1 MKREQKTMDKI
12 RWGVLGCAYIARH
25 VFLPALQKTE
35 GSVLTA
41 VASRDRARAEEMA
54 RAFGAERF
62 YGSYEDL
69 LDAGDV
75 DAVYIPL
82 PNHLHR
88 EYTVK
93 AAQRGI
99 HVLCEKPLA
108 MNEAEATEMA
118 AVCRERGVRL
128 MTCFPWRLDPMH
140 RRAQEI
146 VRSGEIGPIRY
157 MRAGLSFC
165 WSSEDNIRLRP
176 ETGGGA
182 LMDLGIYS
190 VDMFRWFIGEEPV
203 EVSGTAVTPR
213 LPVDVDETFNGEL
226 RFSGDVLGVFVGSF
240 GMRWGGYEIF
250 GERGQIQTQVYDP
263 WHRSKA
269 ASLLVKAEGSQRA
282 EAFGAHDLFGK
293 AIAYF
298 TRCVVTGDEPESDGE
313 DGRREMRV
321 VDALVES
328 ARTGKRVRV

>member
-1 MKREQKTMDKI
+1 MDKI
-12 RWGVLGCAYIARH
+12 RWGVLGCARIARH
-25 VFLPALQKTE
+25 LFFPALQKTE
-35 GSVLTA
+35 GSVFAA
-41 VASRDRARAEEMA
+41 VASRDRARAVEIA
-54 RAFGAERF
+54 RAFGGERF
-62 YGSYEDL
+62 YGSYEAL
-69 LDAGDV
+69 LDSGDV

-88 EYTVK
+88 EYTIK

-108 MNEAEATEMA
+108 MNEAEAAEMV
-118 AVCRERGVRL
+118 AVCREQGVKL

-140 RRAQEI
+140 RRALEI

-165 WSSEDNIRLRP
+165 IPPGAGIRLRP

-182 LMDLGIYS
+182 LMDLGIYG

-203 EVSGTAVTPR
+203 EVSGTAITPR

-226 RFSGDVLGVFVGSF
+226 RFSGDALGVFVGSF
-240 GMRWGGYEIF
+240 GMSWGGCELF
-250 GERGQIQTQVYDP
+250 GERGQIRTQLYDP

-269 ASLLVKAEGSQRA
+269 ASLLVEVEGTRRE
-282 EAFGAHDLFGK
+282 EAFGPHDLFGK
-293 AIAYF
+293 AIAHF
-298 TRCVVTGDEPESDGE
+298 ARCVATGDEPESDGE

-328 ARTGKRVRV
+328 ARTGKRVKV

>member
-1 MKREQKTMDKI
+1 MEEI
-12 RWGVLGCAYIARH
+12 RWGVLGCAHIARH

-35 GSVLTA
+35 GSVFAA
-41 VASRDRARAEEMA
+41 VASRDRAKAKKMA
-54 RAFGAERF
+54 RAFEAERF

-88 EYTVK
+88 EYTIK
-93 AAQRGI
+93 AARRGI

-108 MNEAEATEMA
+108 MNEAEAAEMTA
-118 AVCRERGVRL
+118 ACREQGVRL

-140 RRAQEI
+140 RRALEI

-165 WSSEDNIRLRP
+165 LPPGDGIRLRP

-182 LMDLGIYS
+182 LMDLGIYG
-190 VDMFRWFIGEEPV
+190 VDLFRWFIGEEPV

-213 LPVDVDETFNGEL
+213 LPVEVDETFNGVL
-226 RFSGDVLGVFVGSF
+226 RFSGEALGVFVGSF
-240 GMRWGGYEIF
+240 GMSWGGYEIF
-250 GERGQIQTQVYDP
+250 GERGQIRTSLYDP

-269 ASLLVKAEGSQRA
+269 ASLLVEGAGTRRE
-282 EAFGAHDLFGK
+282 EAFGPHGLFSC
-293 AIAYF
+293 AIAHF
-298 TRCVVTGDEPESDGE
+298 ARCVATGDESVFDGE